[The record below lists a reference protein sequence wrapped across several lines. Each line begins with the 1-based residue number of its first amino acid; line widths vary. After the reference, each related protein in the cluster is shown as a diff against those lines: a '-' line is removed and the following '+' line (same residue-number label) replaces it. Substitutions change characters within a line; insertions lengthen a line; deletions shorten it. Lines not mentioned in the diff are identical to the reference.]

1 MPHPD
6 MSSEMPKIYFN
17 SEQMV
22 LQLAVEDDELKDK
35 ELETK
40 AAENSNLEE
49 ITGMDNKIR

>member
-1 MPHPD
+1 

-17 SEQMV
+17 LEQMV